1 MSKSILNIEEVSIF
15 QQDET
20 IFENINININKG
32 DFIYLIGKTGSGKS
46 SLIKTIY
53 ADLELQK
60 GDISVGGFTLK
71 NLKENKI
78 PFLRRKLGIV
88 FQDFNLLQDRSV
100 FENLKFVL
108 QATEWKNKI
117 KIKERINEV
126 LEIVNIKDL
135 IHKFPHQLSGGQKQK
150 VAISRALLN
159 NPDLI
164 IADEPTG
171 NLDPKTSLEIMQL
184 LLDLNKKGNTIL
196 MATHDFILIKEFPH
210 KTLLCNNKT
219 IRSIDVTGMS
229 VENIYE

>member
-1 MSKSILNIEEVSIF
+1 MSTSILNIEEVSIF

-20 IFENINININKG
+20 IFENININIDKG

-60 GDISVGGFTLK
+60 GDISVGGFRLK

-100 FENLKFVL
+100 FDNLKFVI
-108 QATEWKNKI
+108 QATEWKNKR
-117 KIKERINEV
+117 KIKDRINEV
-126 LEIVNIKDL
+126 LDIVNIKDL

>member
-1 MSKSILNIEEVSIF
+1 MSTSILNIEEVSIF

-210 KTLLCNNKT
+210 KTLLCNNQT